1 MIGERL
7 AFEIFEHEEV
17 RVSLVPDV
25 VERADVW
32 MVQGCDRP
40 RLALEALAQRGVTAD
55 MCREDLDGDRAIEP
69 GVAGSIDFAQPVDEN
84 AANYSNRVSLSCG
97 SVTSRPLGISHNV
110 SWPSARISQTGCVSL
125 VITSTFFATITR
137 LMSIEPFTS

>member
-69 GVAGSIDFAQPVDEN
+69 GVAG
-84 AANYSNRVSLSCG
+84 L
-97 SVTSRPLGISHNV
+97 
-110 SWPSARISQTGCVSL
+110 
-125 VITSTFFATITR
+125 
-137 LMSIEPFTS
+137 